1 MARASNICNI
11 FTDREPVADFKR
23 VLRQLKTYI
32 FTGQKIVSKKDLKLS
47 KSTAKMKYNYSG
59 ISLEEISN
67 SYNTTTE
74 FTSVEEAFK
83 WTNDEIARLI
93 QIIFRP
99 ILVIVGRVGNSLII
113 YIMRRSSLRHLSTC
127 FYMFLLAVAD
137 SSK

>member
-1 MARASNICNI
+1 MARASNTCNI
-11 FTDREPVADFKR
+11 FTNPETVADFR
-23 VLRQLKTYI
+23 RIFGQLKTYI
-32 FTGQKIVSKKDLKLS
+32 FTGQKTINKNTKLS
-47 KSTAKMKYNYSG
+47 KSTAKMKFNNYG

-74 FTSVEEAFK
+74 FTFVEEPFK
-83 WTNDEIARLI
+83 WTNDEVARFI

-99 ILVIVGRVGNSLII
+99 ILVIFGTIGNGLII
-113 YIMRRSSLRHLSTC
+113 YIMRRTSLKHLSTC